1 MGMNS
6 ANPVRATRL
15 AAGLTVIMLVV
26 LGVGSGASAHGVEG
40 EMTMTKLEQ
49 TGPTTVHVEVGIIYD
64 GDKEPAEDA
73 EVEATVTDA
82 DGSAVAPVDLLR
94 VDNRSSLYAAD
105 VEVTGPGTWTVE
117 VTSTEPSGVADA
129 LIEVVAQDAPVP
141 GTEPTTDPVETSTSV
156 VAEGPGDQGPGDQVM
171 TADGTAEAA
180 EPVTNVVETSSGEN
194 AVLLIVLGVVLV
206 LALAAG
212 GLLVLRR
219 RGAGSAHDRT
229 DDGPPPADQMPPAPS
244 GSDRPEKR

>member
-6 ANPVRATRL
+6 QNSVRVTHL
-15 AAGLTVIMLVV
+15 AAVLTVILVV

-73 EVEATVTDA
+73 KVEATVTDA
-82 DGSAVAPVDLLR
+82 DGNAVAPVDLLR

-105 VEVTGPGTWTVE
+105 VEVTGPGTWTIE

-156 VAEGPGDQGPGDQVM
+156 VEEGPGDQVM
-171 TADGTAEAA
+171 TTDGTAEAA

-244 GSDRPEKR
+244 GPDRPEKR

>member
-6 ANPVRATRL
+6 QNSVRVTHL
-15 AAGLTVIMLVV
+15 AAVLTVILVV

-73 EVEATVTDA
+73 KVEATVTDA
-82 DGSAVAPVDLLR
+82 DGNAVAPVDLLR

-105 VEVTGPGTWTVE
+105 VEVTGPGTWTIE

-156 VAEGPGDQGPGDQVM
+156 VEEGPGDQVM
-171 TADGTAEAA
+171 TTDGTAEAA

-229 DDGPPPADQMPPAPS
+229 DDGPQPADQMPPAPS
-244 GSDRPEKR
+244 GPDRPEKR

>member
-82 DGSAVAPVDLLR
+82 DGNAVAPVALLR

-105 VEVTGPGTWTVE
+105 VQVTGPGTWTIE

-141 GTEPTTDPVETSTSV
+141 GSEPTTDPVETSTSV
-156 VAEGPGDQGPGDQVM
+156 VDEGPGDQVM

-180 EPVTNVVETSSGEN
+180 EAAEPVTNVVETGSGEN

-244 GSDRPEKR
+244 GPDRPEKR